1 MLAGL
6 PGGAAPSAPASKYTG
21 GFLAA
26 LSPGA
31 EPTLALAYEAK
42 GGLSDVKA
50 TATAAGQ
57 PFRTTYWLACESRT
71 ANPLRPHIHHMHNAS
86 LHTFLDV

>member
-1 MLAGL
+1 MLSGL
-6 PGGAAPSAPASKYTG
+6 PSGAAPSAPASTYTG

-50 TATAAGQ
+50 TATAAGE
-57 PFRTTYWLACESRT
+57 AASR
-71 ANPLRPHIHHMHNAS
+71 LGGRQYS
-86 LHTFLDV
+86 LYCIGHGW